1 MPVAAW
7 LDPITRSPILPA
19 AAPHRHSPHN
29 ARTGPAMRETQL
41 PFSRPSLGD
50 EEIQEVVEVLRSGW
64 LTSGPRVKRF
74 EEDLAAYTGAGH
86 AVAVSSCTAGL
97 HLALLAHGI
106 GPGDRVVTTAMTWPA
121 TVNAIELVGARPI
134 FADVDPG
141 TLQITPESVEPV
153 LGKGMRAIL
162 PVHFGGQSCD
172 LAGLEKIAQRDGL
185 VLIEDAAHAL
195 GTEYQGRRVG
205 NHGHTTC
212 FSFHPAKN
220 MTTGEGGLVTTDDP
234 ELAEQLR
241 LLRFHGVNRDAWAR
255 HGKASS
261 ARYETV
267 LPGFKYNLT
276 DLQAAI
282 GIHQLAKL
290 DGFIERRTQIASL
303 YLEALAGVDV
313 VTPLALAEQTNHHA
327 WHLLVV
333 TLDLERVACDR
344 DAFAA
349 RLSERGIG
357 TGLHFTAVHLHRYY
371 RERYGHREGDLPATE
386 RASERVM
393 SLPLF
398 PDMVDGDVLRVCDA
412 IRAVAAEVAR

>member
-1 MPVAAW
+1 MCA
-7 LDPITRSPILPA
+7 S
-19 AAPHRHSPHN
+19 
-29 ARTGPAMRETQL
+29 QL

-50 EEIQEVVEVLRSGW
+50 EEIEEVVDVLRSGW

-74 EEDLAAYTGAGH
+74 EEDLVAYTGAAH
-86 AVAVSSCTAGL
+86 AVSVSSCTAGL

-106 GPGDRVVTTAMTWPA
+106 GPGDSVVTSAMTWPA
-121 TVNAIELVGARPI
+121 TVNAIELVGARPL
-134 FADVDPG
+134 FADVDRG

-153 LGKGMRAIL
+153 LTDATRAIL
-162 PVHFGGQSCD
+162 PVHFGGQACD
-172 LAGLEKIAQRDGL
+172 VDGLAKIAQRDGL
-185 VLIEDAAHAL
+185 VVIEDAAHAL
-195 GTEYQGRRVG
+195 GTAYRARRVG
-205 NHGHTTC
+205 AHGHTAC

-220 MTTGEGGLVTTDDP
+220 MTSGEGGVVTTDDAA
-234 ELAEQLR
+234 LAEQLR

-261 ARYETV
+261 ARYEAV

-290 DGFIERRTQIASL
+290 DGFIERRTRLASL
-303 YLEALAGVDV
+303 YLEALADVDAV
-313 VTPLALAEQTNHHA
+313 KPLALAEHTSRHA
-327 WHLLVV
+327 WHLFVV
-333 TLDLERVACDR
+333 TLDLERVTCDR

-349 RLSERGIG
+349 RLGERGIG

-386 RASERVM
+386 WASERVI

-398 PDMVDGDVLRVCDA
+398 PDMQDGDVARVCDA